1 MKVTKKVHGELA
13 AIRRER
19 SAAKVQAKSG
29 STKKSPVRKGSK
41 KPTPPKAAVKA
52 ATPRRASKPT
62 NRDPRL
68 PAVGQT
74 LEREFKGKTIK
85 VKVTA
90 EGFEYDGT
98 TFKSISACARHIVGY
113 MISGPVF
120 FRLVEPK
127 RPEAK

>member
-19 SAAKVQAKSG
+19 SAAKAGSAKKTTARK
-29 STKKSPVRKGSK
+29 STK
-41 KPTPPKAAVKA
+41 
-52 ATPRRASKPT
+52 ATPARTTPKRVAKHVD
-62 NRDPRL
+62 RDPRL

-74 LEREFKGKTIK
+74 LEREFKGRTIK

-90 EGFEYDGT
+90 EGFEYNGQ
-98 TFKSISACARHIVGY
+98 TFASISACARHITGY
-113 MISGPVF
+113 MISGAVF
-120 FRLVEPK
+120 FKLVEPK